1 MAVPKRKTSR
11 QKTRSRRAHH
21 ALGKPSLLPCKNC
34 GSFITSHRI
43 CPACGWYKDRVVLEP
58 KAKKVKSS

>member
-21 ALGKPSLLPCKNC
+21 QVGKTNLAPCKNC
-34 GSFITSHRI
+34 GAFVKPHRI
-43 CPACGWYKDRVVLEP
+43 CPECGWYKNSVVLP
-58 KAKKVKSS
+58 PKVKAADS